1 VQPPVVPPVDPP
13 PVVVPPPPLVYVPP
27 GPPPVVPVRR
37 STSPVPWNCEKFG
50 DPEPRLMVTNQLDAL
65 ALASTLG

>member
-1 VQPPVVPPVDPP
+1 
-13 PVVVPPPPLVYVPP
+13 
-27 GPPPVVPVRR
+27 
-37 STSPVPWNCEKFG
+37 VPWNCEKFG